1 MNNWRFASKEESDL
15 LESYLSLLSCLNFFT
30 PVEKPFLKVLISDYV
45 NASAKWYVLVGIR

>member
-15 LESYLSLLSCLNFFT
+15 LESYFSLLSCLNFFT
-30 PVEKPFLKVLISDYV
+30 RVEKPFLKVLISDYV